1 MDEIKVIVEKYNPK
15 LSDFEIMLICE
26 NILTLLFDHE
36 LDEESDEESDEDEN
50 EDSVEETIEIGKTN
64 DGFFYLK

>member
-15 LSDFEIMLICE
+15 LSEFEIMLICE
-26 NILTLLFDHE
+26 NIMTLLFDHD
-36 LDEESDEESDEDEN
+36 LDDESDDDEN
-50 EDSVEETIEIGKTN
+50 EDSVNEKIEIGKTN

>member
-1 MDEIKVIVEKYNPK
+1 MDEIKLIVEKYNPK
-15 LSDFEIMLICE
+15 LSEFEIQLICE
-26 NILTLLFDHE
+26 NIMTLLFDHN
-36 LDEESDEESDEDEN
+36 LEESDDDEN

>member
-1 MDEIKVIVEKYNPK
+1 MDEIKLIVEKYNPM
-15 LSDFEIMLICE
+15 LREFEIMLICE
-26 NILTLLFDHE
+26 NIMTLIFDHN
-36 LDEESDEESDEDEN
+36 LEESDDDEN

>member
-15 LSDFEIMLICE
+15 LSEFEIQLICE
-26 NILTLLFDHE
+26 NIMTLLFDHD
-36 LDEESDEESDEDEN
+36 LDSESESDDD
-50 EDSVEETIEIGKTN
+50 DSVEETIEIGKTN

>member
-15 LSDFEIMLICE
+15 LSEFEIQLICE
-26 NILTLLFDHE
+26 NIMTLLFDHD
-36 LDEESDEESDEDEN
+36 LDDESDDD
-50 EDSVEETIEIGKTN
+50 DSVEETIEIGKTN

>member
-15 LSDFEIMLICE
+15 LSEFEIQLICE
-26 NILTLLFDHE
+26 NIMTLLFDHD
-36 LDEESDEESDEDEN
+36 LDSESDDEEN
-50 EDSVEETIEIGKTN
+50 EDSVNEKIEIGKTN

>member
-1 MDEIKVIVEKYNPK
+1 MDEIKLIVEKYNPM
-15 LSDFEIMLICE
+15 LREFEIQLICE
-26 NILTLLFDHE
+26 NIMTLLFDHN
-36 LDEESDEESDEDEN
+36 LEESDDDEN

>member
-1 MDEIKVIVEKYNPK
+1 MDEIKLIVEKYNPK

-26 NILTLLFDHE
+26 NIMTLIFDHN
-36 LDEESDEESDEDEN
+36 LEESDDDEN
-50 EDSVEETIEIGKTN
+50 EDSVEETIEIGETN

>member
-15 LSDFEIMLICE
+15 LSEFEIMLICE
-26 NILTLLFDHE
+26 NIMTLLFDHD
-36 LDEESDEESDEDEN
+36 LEESDDDEN
-50 EDSVEETIEIGKTN
+50 EDSVNEKIEIGKTN

>member
-1 MDEIKVIVEKYNPK
+1 MDEIKLIVEKYNPK
-15 LSDFEIMLICE
+15 LSEFEIQLICE
-26 NILTLLFDHE
+26 NIMTLIFDHD
-36 LDEESDEESDEDEN
+36 LDSDSESD

>member
-15 LSDFEIMLICE
+15 LSEFEIQLICE
-26 NILTLLFDHE
+26 NIMTLLFDHD
-36 LDEESDEESDEDEN
+36 LDSESDDDEN
-50 EDSVEETIEIGKTN
+50 EDSVNEKIEIGKTN

>member
-1 MDEIKVIVEKYNPK
+1 MDEIKLIVEKYNPK

-26 NILTLLFDHE
+26 NIMTLLFDHD
-36 LDEESDEESDEDEN
+36 LDSESDDDEN
-50 EDSVEETIEIGKTN
+50 EDSVNEKIEIGKTN

>member
-15 LSDFEIMLICE
+15 LSDFEIQLICE
-26 NILTLLFDHE
+26 NIMTLLFDHD
-36 LDEESDEESDEDEN
+36 LEESDSESDDDEN
-50 EDSVEETIEIGKTN
+50 EDSVNETIEIGKTN